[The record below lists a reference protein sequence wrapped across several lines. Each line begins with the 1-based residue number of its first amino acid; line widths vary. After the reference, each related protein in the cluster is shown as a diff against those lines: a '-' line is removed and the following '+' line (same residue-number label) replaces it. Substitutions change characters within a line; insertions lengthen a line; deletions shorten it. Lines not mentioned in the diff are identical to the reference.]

1 MHLKKNDYNKHTN
14 FYLKSTINQNN
25 KIFKFSSNKQCTAI
39 CAYAIG
45 FSSVVPIKDW
55 NVKILDRVIREGN
68 NYYNHCQFLLR
79 QNNIIYTSFLAVDEI
94 LEEIELNNKVLRL
107 SQYLDY
113 EYDNTRQGDLKKN
126 DLIKHLEEFTMSL
139 PDCKSLLIIIKCFTF
154 AIIKHL
160 DHVYLVDSHEHFGK
174 QFGSN
179 AYVKKIHE
187 QVAAQEINNHFNDI
201 FTHSDNCIYTIS
213 FIEVLEKKA

>member
-113 EYDNTRQGDLKKN
+113 EYDNTTFEIDNSIKNLNSELKIEK
-126 DLIKHLEEFTMSL
+126 DRFYKKYKSGCIKKLRYEILSNYHALLPQKKRVALLEL
-139 PDCKSLLIIIKCFTF
+139 PDNDNYDDTIIW
-154 AIIKHL
+154 
-160 DHVYLVDSHEHFGK
+160 
-174 QFGSN
+174 
-179 AYVKKIHE
+179 
-187 QVAAQEINNHFNDI
+187 
-201 FTHSDNCIYTIS
+201 
-213 FIEVLEKKA
+213 